1 VGVAPERSR
10 LIALENRR
18 VAQLSLRREL
28 EFTHSTAIV
37 IANMIGTGIF
47 TTTGF
52 LAGDLGRPSLVLGI
66 WVAGAIVAVAGCL
79 CYSEMGVNLP
89 ESGGEYIFLREAWGP
104 VWGFLSGWISFFAG
118 FSAPIAAAALAFS
131 EYIAHF
137 FPSFAVTGPAASSGG
152 APGWFHTGHGQW
164 LAVGIVLVF
173 SVINVVGLR
182 LAAKI
187 QNLLTALK
195 LGVLLLFLGFAA
207 VIGHGSVSHF
217 SQVTVRTST
226 HSLPAQFAVSLI
238 FVMFAYS
245 GWNAATYVSGEM
257 KTPERTIPASLVVG
271 TLTVTAFYVALN
283 VAFIYALPLES
294 MKGVVAIGEASA
306 GALFGL
312 RGGNFF
318 SAIMSVGLLSCVSA
332 MVIAGPRVYFA
343 MAVDRC
349 FFPNAARI
357 HPVWGTPMYAIIY
370 QLLAAILMILTGT
383 FESLI
388 YYIGF
393 ALIFFA
399 ALAVA
404 GMIRLRRR
412 AGWRTLAVV
421 NWGYPLAPALFIAA
435 SAWMLFYTAS
445 LRPKESALG
454 LLTIL
459 LGAGLYY
466 WRFRQGSVRP

>member
-1 VGVAPERSR
+1 M
-10 LIALENRR
+10 
-18 VAQLSLRREL
+18 AQPPLRKEL
-28 EFTHSTAIV
+28 EFTHTTAIV

-66 WVAGAIVAVAGCL
+66 WVVGAIIAVAGCL
-79 CYSEMGVNLP
+79 CYAEMGVNLP

-131 EYIAHF
+131 EYFSHF
-137 FPSFAVTGPAASSGG
+137 FPSFAVMGG
-152 APGWFHTGHGQW
+152 AANSGSTSGWFHTGHGQW
-164 LAVGIVLVF
+164 LAVGIVVVF

-182 LAAKI
+182 LAARI
-187 QNLLTALK
+187 QNLITGLK
-195 LGVLLLFLGFAA
+195 LGVLALFLGCAFF
-207 VIGHGSVSHF
+207 IGHGSTGHF
-217 SQVTVRTST
+217 SQVAVRTST

-271 TLTVTAFYVALN
+271 TLTVALFYLLLN
-283 VAFIYALPLES
+283 VAFVYALPLQS
-294 MKGVVAIGEASA
+294 MKGVGAIGAASA
-306 GALFGL
+306 GALFGQW
-312 RGGNFF
+312 GGNFF

-343 MAVDRC
+343 MAVDHC
-349 FFPNAARI
+349 FFPAAARI
-357 HPVWGTPMYAIIY
+357 HKKWGTPMHAVIY
-370 QLLAAILMILTGT
+370 QAVAAILMILVGKFT
-383 FESLI
+383 SLV

-399 ALAVA
+399 GLAVA

-412 AGWRTLAVV
+412 EGWKKLGAV
-421 NWGYPLAPALFIAA
+421 NWGYPLAPALFIVA
-435 SAWMLFYTAS
+435 SAWMLFYTAGGQ
-445 LRPKESALG
+445 PKESALV
-454 LLTIL
+454 LLTIV
-459 LGAGLYY
+459 LGAALYY
-466 WRFRQGSVRP
+466 WQFRQR

>member
-1 VGVAPERSR
+1 M
-10 LIALENRR
+10 
-18 VAQLSLRREL
+18 AQPSLRREL
-28 EFTHSTAIV
+28 EFTHATAIV

-66 WVAGAIVAVAGCL
+66 WVVGAIVAVAGCL

-131 EYIAHF
+131 EYFAHF
-137 FPSFAVTGPAASSGG
+137 FPSFAVAGSAANSGG

-164 LAVGIVLVF
+164 LAVGIVVVF

-182 LAAKI
+182 LAAKV
-187 QNLLTALK
+187 QNLLTGLK
-195 LGVLLLFLGFAA
+195 LGVLLLFLGFAFA
-207 VIGHGSVSHF
+207 VGHGSVGHF
-217 SQVTVRTST
+217 SQVAVRTST

-271 TLTVTAFYVALN
+271 TLTVAAFYMLLN

-349 FFPNAARI
+349 FFPTAARI
-357 HPVWGTPMYAIIY
+357 HPRWGTPMYAIIY
-370 QLLAAILMILTGT
+370 QTLAAALMILTGT

-412 AGWRTLAVV
+412 EGWKKLAVV
-421 NWGYPLAPALFIAA
+421 NWGYPLAPALFIVA

-459 LGAGLYY
+459 LGAALYY
-466 WRFRQGSVRP
+466 WKFRQGSEPQA

>member
-1 VGVAPERSR
+1 
-10 LIALENRR
+10 
-18 VAQLSLRREL
+18 VAQPPLRREL
-28 EFTHSTAIV
+28 EFTHATAIV

-66 WVAGAIVAVAGCL
+66 WVVGAIVAVAGCL
-79 CYSEMGVNLP
+79 CYAEMGVNLP

-131 EYIAHF
+131 EYFAHF
-137 FPSFAVTGPAASSGG
+137 FPSFSVTGPAANSGNSLG
-152 APGWFHTGHGQW
+152 LFHTGHGQW
-164 LAVGIVLVF
+164 LAVGIVVGF
-173 SVINVVGLR
+173 SAINVVGLR
-182 LAAKI
+182 RAAKV
-187 QNLLTALK
+187 QNLLTGLK
-195 LGVLLLFLGFAA
+195 LGVLLLFLGFAFA
-207 VIGHGSVSHF
+207 LGHGSLAHF
-217 SQVTVRTST
+217 SQGAFRTST
-226 HSLPAQFAVSLI
+226 HGLSAQFAVSLI

-271 TLTVTAFYVALN
+271 TLTVAAFYLMLN

-306 GALFGL
+306 RALFGL

-343 MAVDRC
+343 MVIDGR
-349 FFPNAARI
+349 FFPTAARI
-357 HPVWGTPMYAIIY
+357 HPKWGTPVYAIIY
-370 QLLAAILMILTGT
+370 QSLAAVLMILTGT
-383 FESLI
+383 FESLV

-393 ALIFFA
+393 GLIFFA
-399 ALAVA
+399 ALAVT

-412 AGWRTLAVV
+412 EGWKKLWVV
-421 NWGYPLAPALFIAA
+421 NWCYPVVPGLFIVA
-435 SAWMLFYTAS
+435 SIWMLLYTAA

-466 WRFRQGSVRP
+466 WKFRQRSEPPA

>member
-1 VGVAPERSR
+1 
-10 LIALENRR
+10 
-18 VAQLSLRREL
+18 VAQPVLRREL
-28 EFTHSTAIV
+28 EFTHTTAIV

-66 WVAGAIVAVAGCL
+66 WVVGAIIAVAGCL
-79 CYSEMGVNLP
+79 CYAEMGVNIP

-118 FSAPIAAAALAFS
+118 FAAPIAAAALAFS
-131 EYIAHF
+131 AYFAHF
-137 FPSFAVTGPAASSGG
+137 FPSFAVTGAPADSGG
-152 APGWFHTGHGQW
+152 SLSWLHTGRGQW

-173 SVINVVGLR
+173 SLINVVGLR
-182 LAAKI
+182 LAARV
-187 QNLLTALK
+187 QNLITALK
-195 LGVLLLFLGFAA
+195 LGVLLLFLGFAFA
-207 VIGHGSVSHF
+207 VGHGSVGHF
-217 SQVTVRTST
+217 SQVAVRTST
-226 HSLPAQFAVSLI
+226 HGLPAQFAVSLI

-257 KTPERTIPASLVVG
+257 KTPERTLPASLVVG
-271 TLTVTAFYVALN
+271 TLTVAAFYLLLN
-283 VAFIYALPLES
+283 VAYLYALPLES

-349 FFPNAARI
+349 FFPSAARI
-357 HPVWGTPMYAIIY
+357 HPRWGTPIYAILY
-370 QLLAAILMILTGT
+370 QSLAAILMILAGT
-383 FESLI
+383 FESLV

-399 ALAVA
+399 AMAVA
-404 GMIRLRRR
+404 GSIRLRRR
-412 AGWRTLAVV
+412 EGWRKLASVSAV
-421 NWGYPLAPALFIAA
+421 YPLIPILFIVA
-435 SAWMLFYTAS
+435 SIWMLFYTAS
-445 LRPKESALG
+445 MRPKESALG
-454 LLTIL
+454 LLTIV
-459 LGAGLYY
+459 LGAVFYFLK
-466 WRFRQGSVRP
+466 FRRKSQPQG

>member
-1 VGVAPERSR
+1 
-10 LIALENRR
+10 
-18 VAQLSLRREL
+18 
-28 EFTHSTAIV
+28 
-37 IANMIGTGIF
+37 MIGTGIF

-79 CYSEMGVNLP
+79 CYAEMGVNLP

-131 EYIAHF
+131 DYFSHF
-137 FPSFAVTGPAASSGG
+137 FPSFAVTRVAAG
-152 APGWFHTGHGQW
+152 AGDTVGWFHTGHGQW
-164 LAVGIVLVF
+164 LASGVVLVF
-173 SVINVVGLR
+173 SIINVVGLR
-182 LAAKI
+182 LAAKV
-187 QNLLTALK
+187 QNLVTGLK
-195 LGVLLLFLGFAA
+195 LAVLLLFLGFTFTL
-207 VIGHGSVSHF
+207 GHGSAGHF
-217 SQVTVRTST
+217 SQGAIRTST

-245 GWNAATYVSGEM
+245 GWNAATYVSGEV

-271 TLTVTAFYVALN
+271 TLTVAAFYLLLN
-283 VAFIYALPLES
+283 VAFVYALPLES
-294 MKGVVAIGEASA
+294 MKGIVAIGEASA

-349 FFPNAARI
+349 FFPAAARI
-357 HPVWGTPMYAIIY
+357 HRKWGTPIYAIIF
-370 QLLAAILMILTGT
+370 QSSAAILMILTGT
-383 FESLI
+383 FESLV

-404 GMIRLRRR
+404 GSIRLRRR
-412 AGWRTLAVV
+412 EGWKQLAAVT
-421 NWGYPLAPALFIAA
+421 WGYPLVPALFIAA
-435 SAWMLFYTAS
+435 SAWMLLYTAS

-459 LGAGLYY
+459 LGAALYF
-466 WRFRQGSVRP
+466 WKFRQGSKPQA

>member
-1 VGVAPERSR
+1 MVRP
-10 LIALENRR
+10 
-18 VAQLSLRREL
+18 SLRREL
-28 EFTHSTAIV
+28 KFTHATAIV

-66 WVAGAIVAVAGCL
+66 WVVGAIVAVAGCL
-79 CYSEMGVNLP
+79 CYAEMGVNLP

-104 VWGFLSGWISFFAG
+104 LWGFLSGWISFFAG
-118 FSAPIAAAALAFS
+118 FAAPIAAAALAFS
-131 EYIAHF
+131 EYFSHF
-137 FPSFAVTGPAASSGG
+137 FPSFAVSGQNANSSG
-152 APGWFHTGHGQW
+152 AAGWFHTGDGQM
-164 LAVGIVLVF
+164 LAVGIVVVF
-173 SVINVVGLR
+173 SAINVVGLR
-182 LAAKI
+182 LAARV

-195 LGVLLLFLGFAA
+195 LGALLLFLGFAFT
-207 VIGHGSVSHF
+207 IGHGSVAHF
-217 SQVTVRTST
+217 SQVALRTST

-245 GWNAATYVSGEM
+245 GWNAATYVSGEI
-257 KTPERTIPASLVVG
+257 KTPERTIPASLVAG
-271 TLTVTAFYVALN
+271 TLTVAVFYLLLN
-283 VAFIYALPLES
+283 LAFIYALPLES
-294 MKGVVAIGEASA
+294 MKGVVAVGAASA
-306 GALFGL
+306 AALFGF

-349 FFPNAARI
+349 FFPAAARI
-357 HPVWGTPMYAIIY
+357 HPKWGTPMYAVIF
-370 QLLAAILMILTGT
+370 QMLATVLMILTGT

-399 ALAVA
+399 ALAVT
-404 GMIRLRRR
+404 GMVRLRRR
-412 AGWRTLAVV
+412 EGWRKLAVV
-421 NWGYPLAPALFIAA
+421 NWCYPLAPGVFVVA

-445 LRPKESALG
+445 LRPKESGLG
-454 LLTIL
+454 LLTIV

-466 WRFRQGSVRP
+466 WQFRQGSEPQA

>member
-1 VGVAPERSR
+1 M
-10 LIALENRR
+10 
-18 VAQLSLRREL
+18 AQPSLRREL
-28 EFTHSTAIV
+28 EFTHTTAIV

-52 LAGDLGRPSLVLGI
+52 LAGDLGRPSLVLGV
-66 WVAGAIVAVAGCL
+66 WVVGAIVAVAGCL

-131 EYIAHF
+131 EYFAHF
-137 FPSFAVTGPAASSGG
+137 FPSFAVAGSAANSRGTLG
-152 APGWFHTGHGQW
+152 LFHTGHGQW
-164 LAVGIVLVF
+164 LAVGIVVAF
-173 SVINVVGLR
+173 AVINVAGLR
-182 LAAKI
+182 LAAKV

-195 LGVLLLFLGFAA
+195 LGVLLLFLCFAFA
-207 VIGHGSVSHF
+207 LGQGSAGHF
-217 SQVTVRTST
+217 SQVAVRTST

-245 GWNAATYVSGEM
+245 GWNAATYVAGEM
-257 KTPERTIPASLVVG
+257 KTPERTLPASLVVG
-271 TLTVTAFYVALN
+271 TLTVAAFYVVLN

-306 GALFGL
+306 GALFGA

-332 MVIAGPRVYFA
+332 MVMAGPRVYFA
-343 MAVDRC
+343 MAVDGC
-349 FFPNAARI
+349 FFSTAARI
-357 HPVWGTPMYAIIY
+357 HPKWGTPMYAIIF
-370 QLLAAILMILTGT
+370 QTLAAALMILTGR

-404 GMIRLRRR
+404 GSIRLRRR
-412 AGWRTLAVV
+412 EGWKKLAVV
-421 NWGYPLAPALFIAA
+421 NWGYPLAPALFIVA

-445 LRPKESALG
+445 VKPKESALG

-459 LGAGLYY
+459 LGAALYF
-466 WRFRQGSVRP
+466 WKFRKGAEPQAM

>member
-1 VGVAPERSR
+1 
-10 LIALENRR
+10 
-18 VAQLSLRREL
+18 VAQPLLRKEL
-28 EFTHSTAIV
+28 EFTHTTAIV
-37 IANMIGTGIF
+37 VANMIGTGIF

-66 WVAGAIVAVAGCL
+66 WVVGAIIAVAGCL
-79 CYSEMGVNLP
+79 CYAEMGVNLP

-131 EYIAHF
+131 AYFSHF
-137 FPSFAVTGPAASSGG
+137 FPSFAVTGGSANSGS
-152 APGWFHTGHGQW
+152 ATGWFHTGHGQL
-164 LAVGIVLVF
+164 LAVGIVVVF

-182 LAAKI
+182 LAARI
-187 QNLLTALK
+187 QNVITGLK
-195 LGVLLLFLGFAA
+195 LGVLILFLGFAFT
-207 VIGHGSVSHF
+207 IGHGSMAHF
-217 SQVTVRTST
+217 SQAAVRTST

-238 FVMFAYS
+238 FVMFGYS

-271 TLTVTAFYVALN
+271 TLTVAAFYLLLN
-283 VAFIYALPLES
+283 VAYLYALPLES
-294 MKGVVAIGEASA
+294 MKGVVAIGEKSAS
-306 GALFGL
+306 ALFGL

-343 MAVDRC
+343 MAVDHC
-349 FFPNAARI
+349 FFPAAARI
-357 HPVWGTPMYAIIY
+357 HPQWGTPMYAIIF
-370 QLLAAILMILTGT
+370 QALAAIVMILTGT
-383 FESLI
+383 FEGLV

-404 GMIRLRRR
+404 GSVHLRRR
-412 AGWRTLAVV
+412 EGWKRLAVV
-421 NWGYPLAPALFIAA
+421 NWGYPLAPALFITA
-435 SAWMLFYTAS
+435 SVWMLFYTAS

-454 LLTIL
+454 LVTIV
-459 LGAGLYY
+459 LGAVLYY
-466 WRFRQGSVRP
+466 WKFRPRRLPQV

>member
-1 VGVAPERSR
+1 
-10 LIALENRR
+10 
-18 VAQLSLRREL
+18 LRREL
-28 EFTHSTAIV
+28 EFTHTTAIV

-52 LAGDLGRPSLVLGI
+52 LAGDLGRPRLVLGI
-66 WVAGAIVAVAGCL
+66 WVAGAVVAAAGCL
-79 CYSEMGVNLP
+79 CYSELGVNLP

-131 EYIAHF
+131 DYMAHF
-137 FPSFAVTGPAASSGG
+137 FPSFAVTRRVASGG
-152 APGWFHTGHGQW
+152 NTSGWIHTGHGQL
-164 LAVGIVLVF
+164 LAVAIVLVF
-173 SVINVVGLR
+173 SVINIVGLR
-182 LAAKI
+182 LAARV
-187 QNLLTALK
+187 QNVLTGLK
-195 LGVLLLFLGFAA
+195 LGVLVLFLGSAFL
-207 VIGHGSVSHF
+207 VGHGSVGHF
-217 SQVTVRTST
+217 SQAATRTSS

-271 TLTVTAFYVALN
+271 TLTVAGFYLLLN
-283 VAFIYALPLES
+283 VAYIYALPLES

-306 GALFGL
+306 VALFGL
-312 RGGNFF
+312 HGGNFF
-318 SAIMSVGLLSCVSA
+318 SAVMSVGLLSCVGA

-349 FFPNAARI
+349 FFPTAARI
-357 HPVWGTPMYAIIY
+357 HPKWGTPMYAIIY
-370 QLLAAILMILTGT
+370 QALAAVLMILTGT
-383 FESLI
+383 FESLV

-393 ALIFFA
+393 ALIFFS

-412 AGWRTLAVV
+412 PEWKKLGAV
-421 NWGYPLAPALFIAA
+421 NQGYPLAPGLFLAA
-435 SAWMLFYTAS
+435 SVWMLFYTAAM
-445 LRPKESALG
+445 RPKESSLG
-454 LLTIL
+454 LLTIIM
-459 LGAGLYY
+459 GAGLYL
-466 WRFRQGSVRP
+466 WKFRQQAGPQR

>member
-1 VGVAPERSR
+1 M
-10 LIALENRR
+10 
-18 VAQLSLRREL
+18 AQPALRREL
-28 EFTHSTAIV
+28 KFSHATAIV

-66 WVAGAIVAVAGCL
+66 WVVGAVIAVAGCL

-104 VWGFLSGWISFFAG
+104 VWGFLDGWISFFAG
-118 FSAPIAAAALAFS
+118 FAAPIAAASLAFS
-131 EYIAHF
+131 EYFSHF
-137 FPSFAVTGPAASSGG
+137 FPSFSVTRAAANSGG
-152 APGWFHTGHGQW
+152 APGWFHTGHGQL
-164 LAVGIVLVF
+164 LAVAIVVVF

-187 QNLLTALK
+187 QNLLTGLK
-195 LGVLLLFLGFAA
+195 LGVLLLFLGF
-207 VIGHGSVSHF
+207 VFTVGHGSSEHF
-217 SQVTVRTST
+217 SQIAVRTSG
-226 HSLPAQFAVSLI
+226 HSVPAQFAVSLI

-257 KTPERTIPASLVVG
+257 KTPERTIPASLVAG
-271 TLTVTAFYVALN
+271 TLTVAVFYLLLN
-283 VAFIYALPLES
+283 VAYVYALPLES
-294 MKGVVAIGEASA
+294 MKGVVAIGAASA
-306 GALFGL
+306 SALFGL
-312 RGGNFF
+312 RGGNLF
-318 SAIMSVGLLSCVSA
+318 SAIMSVGLLSSVNA

-349 FFPNAARI
+349 FLPTAARI
-357 HPVWGTPMYAIIY
+357 HPQWGTPMYAIVY
-370 QLLAAILMILTGT
+370 QSLATVLMILTGT

-404 GMIRLRRR
+404 GMIRLRHRT
-412 AGWRTLAVV
+412 GWRKLAVV
-421 NWGYPLAPALFIAA
+421 NWGYPLVPGLFIVA

-466 WRFRQGSVRP
+466 WKFRKGAEPQA

>member
-1 VGVAPERSR
+1 MAS
-10 LIALENRR
+10 ENRS
-18 VAQLSLRREL
+18 VAQPSLRREL
-28 EFTHSTAIV
+28 EFTHTTAIV

-52 LAGDLGRPSLVLGI
+52 LAGDLGRPSLVLGV
-66 WVAGAIVAVAGCL
+66 WVVGAIVAVAGCL

-131 EYIAHF
+131 EYFSHF
-137 FPSFAVTGPAASSGG
+137 FPSFAVAGSAANSGG
-152 APGWFHTGHGQW
+152 TLGWFHTGHGQW
-164 LAVGIVLVF
+164 LAVGIVVAF
-173 SVINVVGLR
+173 AVINVSGLR
-182 LAAKI
+182 LAAKV
-187 QNLLTALK
+187 QNLLTGLK
-195 LGVLLLFLGFAA
+195 LGVLLLFLCFAFA
-207 VIGHGSVSHF
+207 VGHGSPGHF
-217 SQVTVRTST
+217 SQVAIRTST

-245 GWNAATYVSGEM
+245 GWNAATYVSGEI
-257 KTPERTIPASLVVG
+257 KTPERTIPTSLVVG
-271 TLTVTAFYVALN
+271 TLTVAAFYLLLN

-312 RGGNFF
+312 RGGNIF

-332 MVIAGPRVYFA
+332 MVMAGPRVYFA

-349 FFPNAARI
+349 FFPTAARI
-357 HPVWGTPMYAIIY
+357 HPQWGTPMYAIIY
-370 QLLAAILMILTGT
+370 QTLAAALMILTGT

-404 GMIRLRRR
+404 GSVRLRRR
-412 AGWRTLAVV
+412 AGWKKLAVV
-421 NWGYPLAPALFIAA
+421 SRGYPLAPALFIVA
-435 SAWMLFYTAS
+435 STWMLFYTAT

-454 LLTIL
+454 LLTIV
-459 LGAGLYY
+459 LGAALYF
-466 WRFRQGSVRP
+466 WKFRRGSEPQA

>member
-1 VGVAPERSR
+1 
-10 LIALENRR
+10 
-18 VAQLSLRREL
+18 
-28 EFTHSTAIV
+28 
-37 IANMIGTGIF
+37 MIGTGIF

-66 WVAGAIVAVAGCL
+66 WVVGAVIAVAGCL
-79 CYSEMGVNLP
+79 CYAELGVNLP
-89 ESGGEYIFLREAWGP
+89 QSGGEYIFLREAWGP

-118 FSAPIAAAALAFS
+118 FPRPLPPLLWLFRLFLP
-131 EYIAHF
+131 F
-137 FPSFAVTGPAASSGG
+137 FPLLCGIGSSSKSRRLDVPLRLRARLGG
-152 APGWFHTGHGQW
+152 GDCRGL
-164 LAVGIVLVF
+164 LADQRLR
-173 SVINVVGLR
+173 SR
-182 LAAKI
+182 LAARV
-187 QNLLTALK
+187 QNLLTGLK
-195 LGVLLLFLGFAA
+195 LGALLLFLSFAFA
-207 VIGHGSVSHF
+207 IGHGSVGHF
-217 SQVTVRTST
+217 SQVATRTSS

-271 TLTVTAFYVALN
+271 TLTVAAFYLLLN
-283 VAFIYALPLES
+283 VAFVYALPLES
-294 MKGVVAIGEASA
+294 MKGVVAIGEAAST
-306 GALFGL
+306 ALFGL

-343 MAVDRC
+343 MAVDGC
-349 FFPNAARI
+349 FFPTAARI
-357 HPVWGTPMYAIIY
+357 HPQWGTPMYAIIY
-370 QLLAAILMILTGT
+370 QTLAAALMILTGT

-404 GMIRLRRR
+404 GSIRLRRR
-412 AGWRTLAVV
+412 EGWKKLAAM
-421 NWGYPLAPALFIAA
+421 NWGYPLAPTLFIVA
-435 SAWMLFYTAS
+435 SIWMLSYTAS

-459 LGAGLYY
+459 LGAALYF
-466 WRFRQGSVRP
+466 WRFRRGSERRA